1 MGEMGG
7 RAVRWGSARLL
18 HASALV
24 CSVIAVEM
32 AADMQG
38 GAGQGGLAQ
47 GAFRQGMGVSGTSVA
62 ITMEAGF
69 ARQQYQAGEQEQE
82 QVQAQA
88 QGRRQADNCAQLVE
102 DISSVPCRLYSG
114 GAGEGPGS
122 FAWGGRGWEGG
133 WLGSTKFGGSH
144 AAPRVQT
151 FERLLSPGLRY
162 NSPVISHVGIH
173 VAAKNGILYTLN
185 FFGEIKWLATIESGS
200 IVDSSPTVYG
210 NMMAVPTSVGI
221 FGFDLRE
228 DVPAVNRM
236 LWKVAIEKGSYSVP
250 TVAEGTGGSTLVYAT
265 SDDQNIYCIEVTGEC
280 NGQLHGNCPPV
291 KAEIKWQSRL
301 RYTQESQPF
310 YEMFDVRCLLPNTLP
325 ETAFLDCVQCTQFLP
340 CSDSCSFCEDQTV
353 NGISPLRSTPAFS
366 RTKGL
371 VYVTAWDGLHALSSS
386 TGTTVGRH
394 SHIFL
399 FACALSVVFL
409 RMYLGAIFALTSQHP
424 SASLLPFDIQ
434 CMLCCTAY
442 STPSRV

>member
-1 MGEMGG
+1 
-7 RAVRWGSARLL
+7 VRCGFSRLL
-18 HASALV
+18 HASAVV
-24 CSVIAVEM
+24 CSVIFVGM
-32 AADMQG
+32 AADTQG
-38 GAGQGGLAQ
+38 GVGQGGLEL
-47 GAFRQGMGVSGTSVA
+47 GVFRQGRRGAAAMTVA
-62 ITMEAGF
+62 AGGM
-69 ARQQYQAGEQEQE
+69 AGQQYQMQEQEQEEQEQEQEQE
-82 QVQAQA
+82 QVQVQEQG

-102 DISSVPCRLYSG
+102 DISSVPCWLYSG

-133 WLGSTKFGGSH
+133 WLGSTKFGGPH

-151 FERLLSPGLRY
+151 FDRLLSPGLRY

-173 VAAKNGILYTLN
+173 VAARNGILYTLN

-210 NMMAVPTSVGI
+210 NMMVVPTSVGI

-228 DVPAVNRM
+228 GVPAVNRM
-236 LWKVAIEKGSYSVP
+236 LWKVAIEEGSYSVT
-250 TVAEGTGGSTLVYAT
+250 TVADGTGGSTLVYAT

-291 KAEIKWQSRL
+291 RAEIKWQSRL
-301 RYTQESQPF
+301 RHTQESQPF

-340 CSDSCSFCEDQTV
+340 CSSSCSFCEDQTV
-353 NGISPLRSTPAFS
+353 NGISPLRSTPALS
-366 RTKGL
+366 RANGL

-386 TGTTVGRH
+386 TGTTVGRTF
-394 SHIFL
+394 FL
-399 FACALSVVFL
+399 PLVCIRLCFCACVSA
-409 RMYLGAIFALTSQHP
+409 P
-424 SASLLPFDIQ
+424 SF
-434 CMLCCTAY
+434 
-442 STPSRV
+442 R